1 MNKLPLRFRMLH
13 FFSQVSEADNKKLM
27 DALRADYGTEG
38 QFTESIFTEHL
49 MSMRASGLIQ
59 DKDVSFDSNGTLI
72 QSFAITEFGKTRLK
86 YLPKG
91 WSA

>member
-1 MNKLPLRFRMLH
+1 MNKLPLRFRILH
-13 FFSQVSEADNKKLM
+13 FFSQVPEADNKKLM

-59 DKDVSFDSNGTLI
+59 DKDVSFDTNGTLI